1 MVVTIWFLFK
11 IHGPP
16 LYVYRPMGQ
25 ILSESLFLEKKKKR
39 IKNGGEPYQDFHCA
53 NCQEFKTRG
62 I

>member
-1 MVVTIWFLFK
+1 
-11 IHGPP
+11 
-16 LYVYRPMGQ
+16 MGQ